1 MLEPWRSRYLQA
13 MGIEIYVPRRQL
25 PGAGE
30 PVACGW
36 DSAAVGQMQ
45 AAAPVEPAPAGHI
58 PADMGARP
66 AVVHRAPVLDIETE
80 RSRSLPSPAISSPAA
95 GAGAELMPRFSLQL
109 IRTDIGVLVVDDAP
123 GRDSPRADY
132 QRFIANLLYALYRR
146 QAQISTDLFL
156 WPMARNPSLDHSRQA
171 ASESLGARLHRELSE
186 RGVQTLLVLGET
198 AAQWVDRGLPVLHG
212 VSGWVCLGDGAA
224 KRQLWL
230 QLLAQRAG

>member
-13 MGIEIYVPRRQL
+13 MGVDIYLPRLQL
-25 PGAGE
+25 PGARE
-30 PVACGW
+30 SVVCGW
-36 DSAAVGQMQ
+36 DATAIGQMEP
-45 AAAPVEPAPAGHI
+45 AEAVVAPAPTEDVSTDAIAAPPAVRRATVIDVELARPAPAAPVSRPPARADADAI
-58 PADMGARP
+58 P
-66 AVVHRAPVLDIETE
+66 H
-80 RSRSLPSPAISSPAA
+80 
-95 GAGAELMPRFSLQL
+95 FSLQL
-109 IRTDIGVLVVDDAP
+109 VRTDIGVLVVDDAP

-156 WPMARNPSLDHSRQA
+156 WPMAKNPSQDHSEQA
-171 ASESLGARLHRELSE
+171 ARESLGARLHRELTE

-198 AAQWVDRGLPVLHG
+198 AAHWVDRELPALHG

-230 QLLAQRAG
+230 QLLAQRAE